1 MRWLRSENRRNSGT
15 SNHPSNPEGNHRI
28 PSNRLSTAEQQD
40 YDDFFRA
47 EFTPLTRH
55 VLFLGASIEEAKDA
69 AQSALLDLLQNWNSV
84 RAPRAWCRTAAAHH
98 YLRSEVRGNRG
109 LELSKQEFIAR
120 RGEDAHSLASPLEEW
135 EFVIDFVQK
144 HLTGAQRIIMAWHLD
159 GYEPQEIAQVLN
171 KDKATVRSNL
181 RHARIK
187 LASALE
193 NEYPEL
199 TKPT

>member
-1 MRWLRSENRRNSGT
+1 M
-15 SNHPSNPEGNHRI
+15 PSD
-28 PSNRLSTAEQQD
+28 RLSTAEQQD

-47 EFTPLTRH
+47 EFTPITRH
-55 VLFLGASIEEAKDA
+55 VLSLGASIEEAKDA
-69 AQSALLDLLQNWNSV
+69 AQATLLDLLKNWHSV
-84 RAPRAWCRTAAAHH
+84 RAPRAWCRKAAANH
-98 YLRSEVRGNRG
+98 YLRSEMRANRG
-109 LELSKQEFIAR
+109 LELSRQEFIAR
-120 RGEDAHSLASPLEEW
+120 RGEDAHNLASSLEEW

-159 GYEPQEIAQVLN
+159 GYTPREIAQVLN
-171 KDKATVRSNL
+171 KDMATVRSNL

-187 LASALE
+187 LASALK